1 LRNRTQE
8 PISDWRRARE
18 LKYLEKIS
26 MVEFLTLEKL
36 LIEHAVKRVR
46 ESTDL
51 QKF

>member
-26 MVEFLTLEKL
+26 MVGVLKHEKL
-36 LIEHAVKRVR
+36 LTEHAVKRVR